1 MKMPYR
7 NTDMLIEELVG
18 GLQPVRP
25 LSTARG
31 LIVAAASLALTFVAA
46 IMMTGLR
53 WDLSTLAASPVYII
67 ATGSFLLL
75 GAIASF
81 SVVMQSKPRVGADH
95 SGWKWAALM
104 LAILPF
110 AAIISSLDSWR
121 TDFASA
127 SAFEGLGCVMAG
139 TLFGLLTFSA
149 LTWWQRKG
157 APTNPERAGLLT
169 GVASGCFGIAGFS
182 LSCAHSDIIHIGI
195 WHTGAV
201 LACALLG
208 RLVVPHLLRW

>member
-1 MKMPYR
+1 MPHP

-25 LSTARG
+25 LSTTRG
-31 LIVAAASLALTFVAA
+31 MVVAAASLAITFVAA
-46 IMMTGLR
+46 ITLTGLR
-53 WDLSTLAASPVYII
+53 WDLSMLAASPVYVI

-95 SGWKWAALM
+95 SGWRWAALM

-110 AAIISSLDSWR
+110 AAIVSSLDSWR
-121 TDFASA
+121 SDFASP
-127 SAFEGLGCVMAG
+127 SAFDGLGCVMAG

-157 APTNPERAGLLT
+157 APTNPERAGLMT

-182 LSCAHSDIIHIGI
+182 LSCVHSDIIHIGI

-208 RLVVPHLLRW
+208 RLVVPPLLRW

>member
-1 MKMPYR
+1 MPHR

-18 GLQPVRP
+18 GLRPVRP

-31 LIVAAASLALTFVAA
+31 MIVAAASLAITFVAA
-46 IMMTGLR
+46 ITMTGLR
-53 WDLSTLAASPVYII
+53 WDLSTLAANPVYII

-110 AAIISSLDSWR
+110 AAVVSSLDSWR
-121 TDFASA
+121 TDFTSA
-127 SAFEGLGCVMAG
+127 PTFEGLGCVMAG

-157 APTNPERAGLLT
+157 APTNPERAGLMT

-182 LSCAHSDIIHIGI
+182 LSCAHSDIIHVGI

-208 RLVVPHLLRW
+208 RLVVPRLLRW